1 MTLRTDMQR
10 RIAMQGKS
18 PKTFQTYWPWVES
31 YLRWCRDHFG
41 DWVHPRECGRAEV
54 EAWLT
59 WLANEQHV
67 AKSTQNVALQAVLY
81 VKRVT
86 SHILRHSFATHSHEQ
101 GVPLRILQEL
111 LGHTD
116 IRTTEIYVHADQ
128 TQATAAKSP
137 LESLLRNPPNEKPLR
152 LIG

>member
-1 MTLRTDMQR
+1 MTLREQMQR

-67 AKSTQNVALQAVLY
+67 AKGTQNVALQKA
-81 VKRVT
+81 RVN
-86 SHILRHSFATHSHEQ
+86 RYC
-101 GVPLRILQEL
+101 
-111 LGHTD
+111 
-116 IRTTEIYVHADQ
+116 EIHQ
-128 TQATAAKSP
+128 PKN
-137 LESLLRNPPNEKPLR
+137 SLC
-152 LIG
+152 G